1 MAEIQNTF
9 TRSKMNKDLDDRLV
23 PNGEYRDALNIAISR
38 SEGDDVGALETIL
51 GNQLYYGETTYNTC
65 IGTCV
70 DRQNQFLYYFVTDY
84 IDSSSDGIS
93 NYAPVGVYCAVE
105 MYNIKTS
112 EKTTL
117 VEGEFL
123 NFSARSPIT
132 GVNVIEDLLFW
143 TDNRNQP
150 RKISISSA
158 RAFPGTSTNPY
169 YTTEDQLSVAKYYPW
184 SPISLMDISTVGVG
198 VTPTNSTMTN
208 PSQEFYANG
217 TSAKPDY
224 DPNWPGDPDYLSDKF
239 IRLSYRFKFD
249 DNEYSLMA
257 PFTQPCFIPKQNGYF
272 LSDDQEAAYRST
284 VVDFFENNVTQ
295 ILANIEFESIRPDR
309 DFKIKEV
316 EILYK
321 ESDGLQVKAIESI
334 PISTVVSQMATNTN
348 PYVYTYTYISTKP
361 YKGLPDDQIVRVYD
375 RVPVRALAQEVAGNR
390 VIYGN
395 FYTTQTALE
404 TIDYSVSYGEKN
416 LTLSTS
422 QIEYPNHTL
431 KQNRNYQVGFVLADR
446 FGRQSSVIL
455 SSNDIAVDD
464 GAGNYYGGST
474 IYVPYKTNAG
484 TSPLYWPGYALR
496 ALINSPIPDLSQYN
510 VPGYPGLYKNS
521 NYGVDYLTLNGTIN
535 LGTGYSVATDVP
547 TTGGTGT
554 GLTVNIL
561 IVNGTKIASLIIN
574 NQGSGYTDGDVVT
587 VAQIGSGQNYELIA
601 SVSLPNPLG
610 WYSYKIVVKQTEQDY
625 YNCYLPGI
633 LNGYPWTYWD
643 SETGTNDPAY
653 ERGETS
659 NIVLINDNI
668 NKIPRDLN
676 EVGPGH
682 KQYRSA
688 VELFGRVS
696 PINNNNYNFNQQY
709 YPSIVGDTV
718 VSISTLAEANYND
731 TTATGSDPLA
741 FDINYPEFYQSN
753 TNPSIAR
760 IKVTSPIGKNSCLP
774 ATGYQ
779 NTLAV
784 YETEPT
790 KSLIDIYWETTS
802 SGLISDLN
810 TAIQVGGYLGP
821 VQTTGYTFDLNEGDA
836 PGTNVFGTGV
846 VINVVNGF
854 SNVIL
859 EDLTF
864 SLLGV
869 IDATGASRIDDF
881 WLENHPGAGTPQN
894 PQGFRI
900 KTSLTPGQDSNAYFY
915 FGSNEAER
923 TYSMLVACTYT
934 DPGGTVYNNTLAF
947 NDLSLNNIAP
957 TFIEAIACPF
967 VNIPGGQLPPNPI
980 DSVTF
985 PQTTLVNGAVVYT
998 FYAQNGSLCQGGNYT
1013 NELTFSEDQSNSLPD
1028 MFELRTSPSNPG
1040 ACELIMKPYNVD
1052 QAVFPNGE
1060 TFDCYVKV
1068 RDAGASRVAY
1078 VEVTITAV
1086 PFVSIQV
1093 YTTSLC
1099 SPNGSWFA
1107 GQVGTGKLR
1116 NKVTFDNLS
1125 IGETYNVTRG
1135 FSNSV
1140 NASGGFPAAP
1150 CGIPTSF
1157 VASAATENYY
1167 FDINWSSAQG
1177 NAQITLD
1184 ITIADATGDNEND
1197 YSVPIF
1203 RNLQVTQAVS
1213 TCPVGSPCV

>member
-1 MAEIQNTF
+1 M
-9 TRSKMNKDLDDRLV
+9 
-23 PNGEYRDALNIAISR
+23 
-38 SEGDDVGALETIL
+38 
-51 GNQLYYGETTYNTC
+51 
-65 IGTCV
+65 
-70 DRQNQFLYYFVTDY
+70 
-84 IDSSSDGIS
+84 
-93 NYAPVGVYCAVE
+93 
-105 MYNIKTS
+105 
-112 EKTTL
+112 
-117 VEGEFL
+117 
-123 NFSARSPIT
+123 
-132 GVNVIEDLLFW
+132 
-143 TDNRNQP
+143 
-150 RKISISSA
+150 
-158 RAFPGTSTNPY
+158 
-169 YTTEDQLSVAKYYPW
+169 
-184 SPISLMDISTVGVG
+184 
-198 VTPTNSTMTN
+198 
-208 PSQEFYANG
+208 
-217 TSAKPDY
+217 
-224 DPNWPGDPDYLSDKF
+224 
-239 IRLSYRFKFD
+239 
-249 DNEYSLMA
+249 
-257 PFTQPCFIPKQNGYF
+257 
-272 LSDDQEAAYRST
+272 
-284 VVDFFENNVTQ
+284 
-295 ILANIEFESIRPDR
+295 
-309 DFKIKEV
+309 
-316 EILYK
+316 
-321 ESDGLQVKAIESI
+321 
-334 PISTVVSQMATNTN
+334 
-348 PYVYTYTYISTKP
+348 
-361 YKGLPDDQIVRVYD
+361 
-375 RVPVRALAQEVAGNR
+375 
-390 VIYGN
+390 
-395 FYTTQTALE
+395 
-404 TIDYSVSYGEKN
+404 
-416 LTLSTS
+416 
-422 QIEYPNHTL
+422 
-431 KQNRNYQVGFVLADR
+431 
-446 FGRQSSVIL
+446 
-455 SSNDIAVDD
+455 
-464 GAGNYYGGST
+464 
-474 IYVPYKTNAG
+474 
-484 TSPLYWPGYALR
+484 
-496 ALINSPIPDLSQYN
+496 
-510 VPGYPGLYKNS
+510 
-521 NYGVDYLTLNGTIN
+521 
-535 LGTGYSVATDVP
+535 
-547 TTGGTGT
+547 
-554 GLTVNIL
+554 
-561 IVNGTKIASLIIN
+561 
-574 NQGSGYTDGDVVT
+574 
-587 VAQIGSGQNYELIA
+587 
-601 SVSLPNPLG
+601 
-610 WYSYKIVVKQTEQDY
+610 
-625 YNCYLPGI
+625 
-633 LNGYPWTYWD
+633 
-643 SETGTNDPAY
+643 
-653 ERGETS
+653 
-659 NIVLINDNI
+659 
-668 NKIPRDLN
+668 
-676 EVGPGH
+676 
-682 KQYRSA
+682 
-688 VELFGRVS
+688 
-696 PINNNNYNFNQQY
+696 
-709 YPSIVGDTV
+709 
-718 VSISTLAEANYND
+718 
-731 TTATGSDPLA
+731 
-741 FDINYPEFYQSN
+741 
-753 TNPSIAR
+753 
-760 IKVTSPIGKNSCLP
+760 
-774 ATGYQ
+774 
-779 NTLAV
+779 
-784 YETEPT
+784 
-790 KSLIDIYWETTS
+790 IDIYWETTS

-1093 YTTSLC
+1093 YTTGMC
-1099 SPNGSWFA
+1099 SPDGSWYN
-1107 GQVGTGKLR
+1107 GGVGEGKLR
-1116 NKVTFDNLS
+1116 YKVTFDNLS

-1140 NASGGFPAAP
+1140 NANNVALAAP
-1150 CGIPTSF
+1150 CGIPTFF

-1167 FDINWSSAQG
+1167 FDINWTSAQG